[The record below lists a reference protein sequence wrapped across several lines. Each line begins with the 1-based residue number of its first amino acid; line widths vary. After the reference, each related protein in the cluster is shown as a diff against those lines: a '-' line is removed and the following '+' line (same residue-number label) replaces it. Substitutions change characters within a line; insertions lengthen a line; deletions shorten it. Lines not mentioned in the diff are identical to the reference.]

1 MVYRW
6 FMVGFGWLF
15 LFTAYLS
22 FFAVAPLMRLIIK
35 DLGLTYATASFLSS
49 TPCLVLA
56 VFSLVGGAIIDKL
69 GVRRGVGLAVL
80 LVAVF
85 GLLRGFALNFL
96 MFLTATVGFGVGV
109 TLTLLSVP
117 KLIAVLNLPR
127 EKLGSAI
134 GLSFTGITLGVAVAM
149 SLTLG
154 IAELSSIGWRQPLY
168 IYGVFSLFI
177 TFLWWSLTKEKTFK
191 PQNVDV
197 EKVKLK
203 TLVSEVIKLKPLW
216 FLAVYLFLLNMSF
229 YGVFTWFPEFL
240 QVKGVSSQTAA
251 LMLFMAN
258 VGGTVA
264 MLFLPLWSDRIGLR
278 KPILAFS
285 AMLLASG
292 IYLLILTAEPVVWLP
307 VLLVGAFVQ
316 TIQLALTIPIE
327 IREIGP
333 TLASSANGFICSIG
347 YIGGFIAPWIVGFFR
362 DLTGSF
368 TLGFLVLTVTTL
380 MMFIPII
387 LLPETGWKKRF

>member
-1 MVYRW
+1 
-6 FMVGFGWLF
+6 MVGFGWLF

-333 TLASSANGFICSIG
+333 TLASSA
-347 YIGGFIAPWIVGFFR
+347 
-362 DLTGSF
+362 
-368 TLGFLVLTVTTL
+368 
-380 MMFIPII
+380 
-387 LLPETGWKKRF
+387 